1 MSAISCR
8 NRRTISNGRRG
19 GCRNAWGNPQ
29 TGRQRRK
36 IGQLKE
42 KLGWE
47 ERQVRALCHR
57 MYRVDAVEWLT
68 YYQCQGL
75 IEAMKAI
82 LERKPEKEDGRG

>member
-8 NRRTISNGRRG
+8 N
-19 GCRNAWGNPQ
+19 NPQ